1 MSKIKNENWLTEKEA
16 SVMLQLPANFIRKL
30 VLTGSLKGVIG
41 YTIPKAA
48 TYAYNKTD
56 IENYIFEDSFFSTI

>member
-1 MSKIKNENWLTEKEA
+1 MPKIKNENWLTEQEA
-16 SVMLQLPANFIRKL
+16 SDILQLPANFIRKL

-41 YTIPKAA
+41 YIVPKAE

-56 IENYIFEDSFFSTI
+56 IENYIFEDSFFLTI